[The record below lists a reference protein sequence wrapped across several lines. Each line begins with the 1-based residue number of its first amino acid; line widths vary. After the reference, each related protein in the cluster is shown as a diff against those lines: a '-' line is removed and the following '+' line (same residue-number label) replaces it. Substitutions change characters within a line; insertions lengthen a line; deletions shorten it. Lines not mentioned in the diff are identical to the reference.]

1 MYLSR
6 VEIDIK
12 NRKKIRN
19 LTHLGAYH
27 DWVERSFP
35 EEIKASYR
43 SRKLWRIDKL
53 DGKLYLLILSECRP
67 DHGCLERYG
76 VESTA
81 ETKLYDSLLNSL
93 ENDQSYRFKATL
105 NPIISRSEGME
116 KRGRV
121 VPLLSLDAQMGF
133 LHERAKKNGFKVE
146 PDEFYITKRG
156 FEKLK
161 KSNSSNASIN
171 KVTYEGKL
179 TVTDVDLFREALKG
193 GIGRKK
199 AYGCGLITIVPGE

>member
-67 DHGCLERYG
+67 DHGCLER
-76 VESTA
+76 SRDRND
-81 ETKLYDSLLNSL
+81 LYCPS
-93 ENDQSYRFKATL
+93 Q
-105 NPIISRSEGME
+105 
-116 KRGRV
+116 
-121 VPLLSLDAQMGF
+121 
-133 LHERAKKNGFKVE
+133 
-146 PDEFYITKRG
+146 
-156 FEKLK
+156 
-161 KSNSSNASIN
+161 
-171 KVTYEGKL
+171 
-179 TVTDVDLFREALKG
+179 
-193 GIGRKK
+193 
-199 AYGCGLITIVPGE
+199 